1 MWTGNAMQLLAQQN
15 RAMKDKQAAAKAEE
29 LRTNLR
35 TGIISVIETLP
46 PIQDGQKP
54 PNGSATENRTPVY
67 GMKTRCPNH

>member
-1 MWTGNAMQLLAQQN
+1 MQLLAQQN

-35 TGIISVIETLP
+35 TGIISVIESLP

-54 PNGSATENRTPVY
+54 PSLAECLRHIQKPKGYVMDSR
-67 GMKTRCPNH
+67 R